1 MKRFWKWTLVGI
13 GVLVVGIGGLALLFV
28 QSMQSDPDEEA
39 KAIQLAEQ
47 YVAERFDNAELTT
60 EVTFDNMGNFP
71 FKYAAT
77 AVDAVTGTEFFVY
90 ADETTGEVV
99 DTFLAS
105 KWEDDVTD
113 VIEDSVMMAFG
124 SDVTYD
130 VFYDE
135 VAVRQLDASAA
146 NPLAYKTAD
155 VVPTILV
162 TIHRE
167 PASGDEALIRT
178 WMTALKESDMLRH
191 AEVHVDYVAKN
202 GEILNDGTP
211 LILSF

>member
-1 MKRFWKWTLVGI
+1 MRRFWKGTLIAI
-13 GVLVVGIGGLALLFV
+13 GVLAVGMGGLAFMFN
-28 QSMQSDPDEEA
+28 QSMQSDSDEEA
-39 KAIQLAEQ
+39 KAIQLAEP

-71 FKYAAT
+71 FEYAAT
-77 AVDAVTGTEFFVY
+77 AVDSVTGTEFFVY

-113 VIEDSVMMAFG
+113 AIEDSVMTAFG

-146 NPLAYKTAD
+146 NPFAYKTAD
-155 VVPTILV
+155 VVPTILM

-167 PASGDEALIRT
+167 PASGDEALVRT
-178 WMTALKESDMLRH
+178 WMTALKESDMLRR

>member
-1 MKRFWKWTLVGI
+1 MT
-13 GVLVVGIGGLALLFV
+13 
-28 QSMQSDPDEEA
+28 
-39 KAIQLAEQ
+39 
-47 YVAERFDNAELTT
+47 
-60 EVTFDNMGNFP
+60 
-71 FKYAAT
+71 
-77 AVDAVTGTEFFVY
+77 
-90 ADETTGEVV
+90 
-99 DTFLAS
+99 
-105 KWEDDVTD
+105 
-113 VIEDSVMMAFG
+113 AFG
-124 SDVTYD
+124 RDVTYD

-135 VAVRQLDASAA
+135 VAVRELGASAA

-167 PASGDEALIRT
+167 PASGDEALVRT
-178 WMTALKESDMLRH
+178 WMAALKDSDMLRH

>member
-1 MKRFWKWTLVGI
+1 MKRFWKWALAGIGILVVGI
-13 GVLVVGIGGLALLFV
+13 GVLVFV
-28 QSMQSDPDEEA
+28 FNQSMQSDPDEEE
-39 KAIQLAEQ
+39 KAIQLAEP

-71 FKYAAT
+71 FEYATT
-77 AVDAVTGTEFFVY
+77 AVDSVTGTEFFVY

-105 KWEDDVTD
+105 KWGNDVTD
-113 VIEDSVMMAFG
+113 VIEDSVMSAFG
-124 SDVTYD
+124 RDVTYD

-162 TIHRE
+162 TIIGSQRQE
-167 PASGDEALIRT
+167 T
-178 WMTALKESDMLRH
+178 RH
-191 AEVHVDYVAKN
+191 SSAP
-202 GEILNDGTP
+202 G
-211 LILSF
+211 

>member
-1 MKRFWKWTLVGI
+1 MRRFWKGTLIAI
-13 GVLVVGIGGLALLFV
+13 GVLAVGMGGLAFMFN

-39 KAIQLAEQ
+39 KAIELAEP

-60 EVTFDNMGNFP
+60 EVTFDNMGNLP
-71 FKYAAT
+71 FEYAAT
-77 AVDAVTGTEFFVY
+77 AVDSVSGTEFFVY

-113 VIEDSVMMAFG
+113 AIEDSVMTAFG
-124 SDVTYD
+124 HDVTYD

-146 NPLAYKTAD
+146 NRSPIKQ
-155 VVPTILV
+155 PTSY
-162 TIHRE
+162 RQ
-167 PASGDEALIRT
+167 S
-178 WMTALKESDMLRH
+178 W
-191 AEVHVDYVAKN
+191 
-202 GEILNDGTP
+202 
-211 LILSF
+211 

>member
-1 MKRFWKWTLVGI
+1 MKRFWKWALAGI
-13 GVLVVGIGGLALLFV
+13 GILVVGMGGLFLAFN

-39 KAIQLAEQ
+39 KAIQLAEP

-71 FKYAAT
+71 FEYAAT
-77 AVDAVTGTEFFVY
+77 AVDSVTGTEFFVY

-113 VIEDSVMMAFG
+113 VIEDSVMTAFG
-124 SDVTYD
+124 RDVTYD

-146 NPLAYKTAD
+146 TPLAYKTAD
-155 VVPTILV
+155 IVPTILV
-162 TIHRE
+162 TIRRE
-167 PASGDEALIRT
+167 PASGDEALVRT

-202 GEILNDGTP
+202 GEILNDSTP

>member
-1 MKRFWKWTLVGI
+1 MRRFWKWGLIAIGMLVF
-13 GVLVVGIGGLALLFV
+13 GIGGLLFAFN
-28 QSMQSDPDEEA
+28 QLMQSDPDEEA
-39 KAIQLAEQ
+39 KAIKLAEP
-47 YVAERFDNAELTT
+47 YVAERFDNSELTR

-71 FKYAAT
+71 FEYAAT
-77 AVDAVTGTEFFVY
+77 AVDSITGTEFFVY

-113 VIEDSVMMAFG
+113 VIKDSVMTAFG
-124 SDVTYD
+124 RDVTYD

-135 VAVRQLDASAA
+135 VAVRQLGASVA

-155 VVPTILV
+155 VVPTILL
-162 TIHRE
+162 TIHGE
-167 PASGDEALIRT
+167 PASEDEALVRN

-211 LILSF
+211 

>member
-1 MKRFWKWTLVGI
+1 MRRFWKGTLIAI
-13 GVLVVGIGGLALLFV
+13 GVLAVGMGGLAFMFN

-39 KAIQLAEQ
+39 KAIQLAEP

-60 EVTFDNMGNFP
+60 EVTFDNMGNLP
-71 FKYAAT
+71 FEYAAT
-77 AVDAVTGTEFFVY
+77 AVDSVTGTEFFVY

-124 SDVTYD
+124 RDVTYD

-135 VAVRQLDASAA
+135 VAVRELDNSAA

-167 PASGDEALIRT
+167 PASGDEALVRS
-178 WMTALKESDMLRH
+178 WMAALQESDMLRH
-191 AEVHVDYVAKN
+191 TDVHVDYVAKN

>member
-1 MKRFWKWTLVGI
+1 MERFWKWALIAI
-13 GVLVVGIGGLALLFV
+13 GVLVVGMGGLVFV
-28 QSMQSDPDEEA
+28 FNQSMQSDPDEEA
-39 KAIQLAEQ
+39 KAIQVAEP
-47 YVAERFDNAELTT
+47 YVAERFDNAKLTT

-71 FKYAAT
+71 FEYAAT
-77 AVDAVTGTEFFVY
+77 AVDSVTGTKFFVY

-105 KWEDDVTD
+105 KWENDVTD
-113 VIEDSVMMAFG
+113 VIEDSVMTAFG
-124 SDVTYD
+124 RDVTYD

-135 VAVRQLDASAA
+135 VAVRELDASAA
-146 NPLAYKTAD
+146 NPLAYKTAN

-162 TIHRE
+162 TIHRK
-167 PASGDEALIRT
+167 PASGDEALVRS
-178 WMTALKESDMLRH
+178 WMAALQESDMLRH
-191 AEVHVDYVAKN
+191 ADVHVDYVAKN

>member
-1 MKRFWKWTLVGI
+1 MKRFWKWTLIAI
-13 GVLVVGIGGLALLFV
+13 GVLVIGIGALVFAFN

-39 KAIQLAEQ
+39 KAIELAEP
-47 YVAERFDNAELTT
+47 YVAERFKNAELTT
-60 EVTFDNMGNFP
+60 EVTFDNMDNFP
-71 FKYAAT
+71 FEYAAT
-77 AVDAVTGTEFFVY
+77 AVDSVTGTEFFVY

-113 VIEDSVMMAFG
+113 AIEDSVMTAFG
-124 SDVTYD
+124 RDVTYN

-167 PASGDEALIRT
+167 TSSEDEALVRS

-202 GEILNDGTP
+202 GEILNYGPP

>member
-1 MKRFWKWTLVGI
+1 MRRFWKWTLAGI
-13 GVLVVGIGGLALLFV
+13 GVLVVGIGGLVFAFN

-39 KAIQLAEQ
+39 KAIQLAEP

-71 FKYAAT
+71 FEYAAT
-77 AVDAVTGTEFFVY
+77 AVDSVTGTEFFVY

-113 VIEDSVMMAFG
+113 VIEDSVITAFG

-135 VAVRQLDASAA
+135 VAVRELDTSVA
-146 NPLAYKTAD
+146 NSLAYKTAD
-155 VVPTILV
+155 VVPTILM

-167 PASGDEALIRT
+167 PALGDEALSSAPGWR
-178 WMTALKESDMLRH
+178 R
-191 AEVHVDYVAKN
+191 
-202 GEILNDGTP
+202 
-211 LILSF
+211 

>member
-1 MKRFWKWTLVGI
+1 MRRFWKWALIAI
-13 GVLVVGIGGLALLFV
+13 GVLVIGIGGLVFAFN

-39 KAIQLAEQ
+39 KAIELAEP

-71 FKYAAT
+71 FEYAAT
-77 AVDAVTGTEFFVY
+77 AVDSVTGTEFFVH
-90 ADETTGEVV
+90 ADEATGGVV

-113 VIEDSVMMAFG
+113 VIEDSVMTAFG
-124 SDVTYD
+124 RDVTFD

-135 VAVRQLDASAA
+135 VAVRELDVSAA

-167 PASGDEALIRT
+167 PASGDEALVRT
-178 WMTALKESDMLRH
+178 WMTALQEGDMLRH
-191 AEVHVDYVAKN
+191 ADVHVDYVAKN

-211 LILSF
+211 FILSF

>member
-1 MKRFWKWTLVGI
+1 MRRFWKWTLAGI
-13 GVLVVGIGGLALLFV
+13 GVLVVGIGGLVFAFN

-39 KAIQLAEQ
+39 KAIQLAEP

-71 FKYAAT
+71 FEYAAT
-77 AVDAVTGTEFFVY
+77 AVDSVTGTEFFVY

-113 VIEDSVMMAFG
+113 VIEDSVMTAFG
-124 SDVTYD
+124 HDVTYD

-146 NPLAYKTAD
+146 NPLAYKTTD

-167 PASGDEALIRT
+167 PASGDEALVRT
-178 WMTALKESDMLRH
+178 WMAALKESDMLRR
-191 AEVHVDYVAKN
+191 AEVHVDYIAKN

>member
-1 MKRFWKWTLVGI
+1 MKRFWKWGLITI
-13 GVLVVGIGGLALLFV
+13 GVLVVGMGGLVFAFN

-39 KAIQLAEQ
+39 KAIQLAEP
-47 YVAERFDNAELTT
+47 YVVERFDNAELTT

-71 FKYAAT
+71 FEYAAT

-113 VIEDSVMMAFG
+113 VIEDSVMTAFG
-124 SDVTYD
+124 RDVTFD

-135 VAVRQLDASAA
+135 VALRQLDASAA

-162 TIHRE
+162 TIPRMPE
-167 PASGDEALIRT
+167 SGDEALVRT
-178 WMTALKESDMLRH
+178 WMAALQESDMLRH
-191 AEVHVDYVAKN
+191 ADVHVDYVAKN
-202 GEILNDGTP
+202 GKILNDGIP
-211 LILSF
+211 LILLF

>member
-1 MKRFWKWTLVGI
+1 MRRFWKGTLIAI
-13 GVLVVGIGGLALLFV
+13 GVLAVGMGGLAFMFN

-39 KAIQLAEQ
+39 KAIQLAEP

-60 EVTFDNMGNFP
+60 EVTFDNMGNLP
-71 FKYAAT
+71 FEYAAT
-77 AVDAVTGTEFFVY
+77 AVDSVTGTEFFVY

-105 KWEDDVTD
+105 KWED
-113 VIEDSVMMAFG
+113 
-124 SDVTYD
+124 DVTYD

-167 PASGDEALIRT
+167 PASGDEALVRA
-178 WMTALKESDMLRH
+178 WMAALKESDMLRH